1 MLLRNILN
9 LDYFTFMTSLQV
21 IGQEVRN
28 RARETIFYECDIS
41 SEDYFTGK
49 NEPVDDRDFTEFEES
64 AVQAAGLQSSSLRDV
79 LRPPKKYFAIVGPDT
94 TDLGSLQRLNFMV
107 ATI

>member
-1 MLLRNILN
+1 
-9 LDYFTFMTSLQV
+9 MTSLQV

-64 AVQAAGLQSSSLRDV
+64 AVEAAGLQSSSLRDV

-94 TDLGSLQRLNFMV
+94 RDLGSLQRLNFMV